1 VNNIAYLKRY
11 RRIYLATPYSLFEG
25 GIEQAYEA
33 ACAVAGKLMRHG
45 IYVFCP
51 VAHSHGIAKHSDINP
66 LDHAFWLDQD
76 RTLQDDC
83 DALVIAQLPGWEASE
98 GIKAEFAHAMLRWQ
112 PIHYLDP
119 ERMVLTR

>member
-1 VNNIAYLKRY
+1 MNNIAYLKRY
-11 RRIYLATPYSLFEG
+11 RRIYLATPYTLFPDG
-25 GIEQAYEA
+25 TDAAYEA
-33 ACAVAGKLMRHG
+33 ACAVAGKLMSRG
-45 IYVFCP
+45 IYVFSP
-51 VAHSHGIAKHSDINP
+51 IAHSHGIAKHGGINA

-83 DALVIAQLPGWEASE
+83 DALVIAQFTGWDLSD
-98 GIKAEFAHAMLRWQ
+98 GIKAEFAHAMLRGQ